1 MSTSRPRGGK
11 PSPYADRVGRV
22 LDLLR
27 DGATYVEVTAETG
40 VPGHAAIRIRK
51 AAGVPY
57 APRRRLRAEA
67 TRRAMQNPERRA
79 AVLARLHDP
88 AVQAR
93 SLAAL
98 HPHLVGL
105 SGGQRDD
112 YRLFRRKGFSV
123 PEALALVRAV
133 PGREANTSPVT
144 A

>member
-1 MSTSRPRGGK
+1 MSASRPRGGK
-11 PSPYADRVGRV
+11 PSPYARHAGRV
-22 LDLLR
+22 VELLR
-27 DGATYVEVTAETG
+27 AGASYAEVAAETG
-40 VPGHAAIRIRK
+40 VPKHAAIRVRK

-57 APRRRLRAEA
+57 EPRRSPRAEA
-67 TRRAMQNPERRA
+67 TRRAMQDPGRRA
-79 AVLARLHDP
+79 ATLARLHDS
-88 AVQAR
+88 AAQGR

-112 YRLFRRKGFSV
+112 YRLFRRKRFSV

-133 PGREANTSPVT
+133 AGREADTAAVT